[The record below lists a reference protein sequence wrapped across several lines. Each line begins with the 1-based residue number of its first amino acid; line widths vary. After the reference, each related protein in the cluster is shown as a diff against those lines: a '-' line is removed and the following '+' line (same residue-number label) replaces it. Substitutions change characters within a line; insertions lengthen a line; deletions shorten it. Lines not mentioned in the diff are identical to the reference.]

1 MRLRSHRSAG
11 RRPSVTRPAHPPQ
24 TRRVSRL
31 LATAAV
37 GAADR
42 RRTEDPPTT
51 ADTTRNARYRYATE
65 VWVVAKDER
74 FHMGRVGDLGI
85 VILTLSGWFN
95 LVVYRDSYDV
105 YLYIL
110 CYPHL

>member
-1 MRLRSHRSAG
+1 
-11 RRPSVTRPAHPPQ
+11 
-24 TRRVSRL
+24 
-31 LATAAV
+31 
-37 GAADR
+37 
-42 RRTEDPPTT
+42 
-51 ADTTRNARYRYATE
+51 
-65 VWVVAKDER
+65 
-74 FHMGRVGDLGI
+74 MGRVGDLGI